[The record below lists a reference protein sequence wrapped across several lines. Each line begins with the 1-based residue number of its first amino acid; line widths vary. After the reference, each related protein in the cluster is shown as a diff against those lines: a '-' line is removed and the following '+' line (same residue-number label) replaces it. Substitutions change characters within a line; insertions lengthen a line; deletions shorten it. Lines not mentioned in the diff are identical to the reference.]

1 MEYISNNVLVI
12 TFGDDPA
19 SDKNAYQALTDLKE
33 LDTQGQITVT
43 EAAVV
48 TREGDGSVTVKS
60 EVRKDVPEGT
70 VAGGTIGLLMGV
82 IGGPFGVLVGGATG
96 LFAGSLFDL
105 EDLDETQSVLGKIST
120 SIQPSRTAIVA
131 QVLELSNEVIDNA
144 MTRLGGDVLRQ
155 AFADVESE
163 LAAAEQA
170 QRQAKR
176 EARKELA
183 KARLEKHRTDAHRR
197 VEELK
202 SKLDRTPAGV

>member
-1 MEYISNNVLVI
+1 MNYISDNVLVI

-19 SDKNAYQALTDLKE
+19 SDNNAYQALTDLKA

-48 TREGDGSVTVKS
+48 TRQEDGTVVVKS
-60 EVRKDVPEGT
+60 DVHKDFPERT
-70 VAGGTIGLLMGV
+70 AAGGTIGLLLGV

-96 LFAGSLFDL
+96 LLAGSLFDL
-105 EDLDETQSVLGKIST
+105 EDLDDTQSVLGKIST
-120 SIQPSRTAIVA
+120 GIHPSRTALVA
-131 QVLELSNEVIDNA
+131 QVTEPSAEVIDNA
-144 MTRLGGDVLRQ
+144 MAKLGGEAMREP
-155 AFADVESE
+155 FADVERE
-163 LAAAEQA
+163 LAAAEEA
-170 QRQAKR
+170 QRKAKR

-183 KARLEKHRTDAHRR
+183 KARLEKHRTDAHRK

>member
-1 MEYISNNVLVI
+1 MNYISDNVLVI

-19 SDKNAYQALTDLKE
+19 SDNNAYQALTDLKA

-48 TREGDGSVTVKS
+48 TREADGSVTVKS
-60 EVRKDVPEGT
+60 DVGKDVYEGT
-70 VAGGTIGLLMGV
+70 AAGGMVGLLVGV

-96 LFAGSLFDL
+96 LLAGSLFDL
-105 EDLDETQSVLGKIST
+105 EDIDDTQSVLGKIST
-120 SIQPSRTAIVA
+120 SVQPSRTAVIA
-131 QVLELSNEVIDNA
+131 QVTEPSAEVIDNA
-144 MTRLGGDVLRQ
+144 MARVGGDVLRQ
-155 AFADVESE
+155 PFADVETE

-183 KARLEKHRTDAHRR
+183 KARLEKQRTDAHRR

-202 SKLDRTPAGV
+202 SKLNRTPAGV